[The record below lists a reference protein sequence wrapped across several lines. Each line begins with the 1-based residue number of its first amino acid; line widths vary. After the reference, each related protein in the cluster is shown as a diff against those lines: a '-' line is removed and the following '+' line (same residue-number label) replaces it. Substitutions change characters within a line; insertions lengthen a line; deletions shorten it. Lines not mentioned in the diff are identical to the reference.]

1 MTHLSQEKAAA
12 FKKAHEKGIYE
23 CLFKEKW
30 LSPQSAP
37 EKKISSG
44 VGVADEIAHV
54 FGTGSAL
61 EAERE
66 RMSKPTAPQG
76 THDLIDE
83 IMTFHPSSDRHLQ
96 PHVGK
101 QKKDTSSIST
111 LEQIRMYTRQTHA
124 HYDYY
129 DENNQRGKTQQIKG
143 NAKEPGFFEQ
153 LNYKVPGHHPEH
165 EGTVLSAMFA
175 GHNGSKAIQ
184 DPNREPNESV
194 LGAIAQDVGSL
205 WSEAGPRYL
214 DARTG
219 GYTKREIKAREQRD
233 DKFYDEDTGT
243 YNARSSTVDSFH
255 EKETKLTSDRA
266 MRQSYAK

>member
-1 MTHLSQEKAAA
+1 
-12 FKKAHEKGIYE
+12 
-23 CLFKEKW
+23 
-30 LSPQSAP
+30 
-37 EKKISSG
+37 
-44 VGVADEIAHV
+44 
-54 FGTGSAL
+54 
-61 EAERE
+61 
-66 RMSKPTAPQG
+66 
-76 THDLIDE
+76 
-83 IMTFHPSSDRHLQ
+83 MTFHPSSDRHLR

-233 DKFYDEDTGT
+233 DKFYDEDPGT

-255 EKETKLTSDRA
+255 EKETKLTSDLTPIMA
-266 MRQSYAK
+266 DSDASNSKH